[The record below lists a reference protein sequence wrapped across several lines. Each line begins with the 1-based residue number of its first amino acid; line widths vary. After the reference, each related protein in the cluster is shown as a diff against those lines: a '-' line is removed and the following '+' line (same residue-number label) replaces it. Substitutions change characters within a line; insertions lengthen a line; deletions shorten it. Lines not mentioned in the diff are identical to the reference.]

1 MWTFICKK
9 LAFENITFVDSL
21 SGIRSPDS
29 SKLAKNLK
37 NDNNVAIFQ
46 HDVNVNFFWH
56 CFVSNVNF
64 GYWSKFH
71 VNIITGSGIMTT
83 FFYKGLIRNPEIRNT
98 PVWVFP
104 NIWRLGWGMD
114 TQFGTNVCNKMLLNA
129 AKFQGY
135 SFYRFWVIK
144 ENPTGKGVKLPP
156 PRLGLNLTN
165 NESPQVL
172 LKRFCLDNN
181 CWLFN
186 IKIFRTTFYQSTS
199 QQLKAAKISTK

>member
-37 NDNNVAIFQ
+37 NDNNVAIFR

-104 NIWRLGWGMD
+104 NIWRLGWGMG

-144 ENPTGKGVKLPP
+144 ENPTGEGVKLPP
-156 PRLGLNLTN
+156 TQISVKPYQHWI
-165 NESPQVL
+165 SPG
-172 LKRFCLDNN
+172 
-181 CWLFN
+181 
-186 IKIFRTTFYQSTS
+186 TS
-199 QQLKAAKISTK
+199 QKILSGQQLLVIQYKNLQNNFLPEHLSAVESS

>member
-37 NDNNVAIFQ
+37 NDNNVAIFR

-135 SFYRFWVIK
+135 SFYCFWVIK
-144 ENPTGKGVKLPP
+144 ENPTGKGVKL
-156 PRLGLNLTN
+156 
-165 NESPQVL
+165 SPTQIRV
-172 LKRFCLDNN
+172 KP
-181 CWLFN
+181 
-186 IKIFRTTFYQSTS
+186 YQQWISPGTS
-199 QQLKAAKISTK
+199 QKILSGQQLLVIQYKNLQNNFLPEHLSAVESS